1 MKIERFLVR
10 LAVWVL
16 FPKFFWQVKKW
27 IILELDKKI
36 KSFQKYEKW
45 PFFSVF
51 SHLGPF
57 SQVFGQVKE

>member
-1 MKIERFLVR
+1 MKIERFLVL

-36 KSFQKYEKW
+36 RSFQKYEKW

-57 SQVFGQVKE
+57 SPVFGQVKE